1 MLQVARRNKW
11 AVASIIAAAAMGGVA
26 ASQSDAKLVIDM
38 KAVSIVGGSG
48 PGSISADGKT
58 VSGTTVGTKINY
70 RVTGQITFAG
80 DVDVD
85 ADGDGTPDQDDLI
98 QSVEGII
105 ASNSGSSFVQVN
117 LTHAVNSASPN
128 AFNATGSSN
137 GTPTNLGGDTDI
149 DIGPSLTPQN
159 GTPGNINYRQNGATG
174 NIDTN
179 LYFLTSTNAST
190 NAGNS
195 TMTVVGQAP
204 PGSDALVNWITAAV
218 FGVGG
223 QPQWTENGVVKNQ
236 VNGDTI
242 EIGAPVRILGTGGA
256 IPEPASLGLLGL
268 GALGLIRRRRA

>member
-11 AVASIIAAAAMGGVA
+11 AVASIIAAASMGGIA
-26 ASQSDAKLVIDM
+26 ASQSEAKLVIDM
-38 KAVSIVGGSG
+38 KALSIAAG

-58 VSGTTVGTKINY
+58 ISGAGVGTKINY
-70 RVTGQITFAG
+70 RVTGQIFVGANNSG
-80 DVDVD
+80 DVDID
-85 ADGDGTPDQDDLI
+85 SDFDSIPDQNDDLI

-105 ASNSGSSFVQVN
+105 ASNSGTSVQVN
-117 LTHAVNSASPN
+117 LTHAVSTATASGN
-128 AFNATGSSN
+128 GFNATGSGN

-159 GTPGNINYRQNGATG
+159 GTSGNINYRANGAQG
-174 NIDTN
+174 SLATN
-179 LYFLTSTNAST
+179 LFNLNNAAST
-190 NAGNS
+190 TATGPS
-195 TMTVVGQAP
+195 TLTVTADGAT
-204 PGSDALVNWITAAV
+204 DALINWTTAAV

-242 EIGAPVRILGTGGA
+242 EIGAPIRVLA
-256 IPEPASLGLLGL
+256 SVPEPTSLGLLGL